1 MYSEDYKTLMKKL
14 KVTPMEGYNVLL
26 DWKNI
31 DKIPM
36 LLKEVCSFNAI
47 PNTNNFQVCYWNT
60 KDSK

>member
-47 PNTNNFQVCYWNT
+47 PNTNNFQVCY
-60 KDSK
+60 